1 MVKKHVLTVRI
12 NKDTY
17 ERAKA
22 IAYHTP
28 GLTLGEFV
36 EQAIAKYQAEYE
48 AYPTENIK
56 LKRGPR

>member
-1 MVKKHVLTVRI
+1 MTKHVLTVRI

-17 ERAKA
+17 DRAKA

-28 GLTLGEFV
+28 GLTLSAFV
-36 EQAIAKYQAEYE
+36 EQAMAKYQAAFDEY
-48 AYPTENIK
+48 PIENIK